1 MIKLNSLTFTLAS
14 NNYGHGHLKRMIN
27 LNAELKKNDIKNE
40 IIFFSNEKLVD
51 YKKSKNINFTQIDKF
66 LSKKNM
72 SFCILDLSNKVF
84 FKKKIFDNLISLFV
98 KYRTPLIIFDDFSN
112 KIWNI
117 LNIINQKSYVV
128 CPYIYKNNFIKQ
140 KKKYFLNLKV
150 GPKFAILKKTSPQI
164 KKNTRLKNILISC
177 GGSDFKKLTHK
188 LMMILNKYKE
198 LKVSVIIGPHFDRF
212 EKIKINKL
220 KSNNVKIFR
229 NISNILPIAKKHDLA
244 IITSG
249 LTKYELLSINM
260 NFAVISE
267 NKSFYQFHKPFVK
280 KKLCYDLGYF
290 KNLKKL
296 GDNINFLINHYE
308 KVFKNKTQ
316 KKLIDFKGTSRIVG
330 LIKNNFN

>member
-1 MIKLNSLTFTLAS
+1 MTKLNSLTFTLAS
-14 NNYGHGHLKRMIN
+14 NNYGYGHLKRMIN
-27 LNAELKKNDIKNE
+27 LNTELKINDIKNK
-40 IIFFSNEKLVD
+40 IIYFSKKKIID
-51 YKKSKNINFTQIDKF
+51 YKKSKKINFTQIDKF
-66 LSKKNM
+66 LSKKNI
-72 SFCILDLSNKVF
+72 SFCILDLSNRVF

-112 KIWNI
+112 KIWKI

-150 GPKFAILKKTSPQI
+150 GPKFAILKKISPQI
-164 KKNTRLKNILISC
+164 KKNTKLKNILISC
-177 GGSDFKKLTHK
+177 GGSDFKNLTHK
-188 LMMILNKYKE
+188 LIIALKKYKK
-198 LKVSVIIGPHFDRF
+198 LKVSVIIGPHFDKF

-220 KSNNVKIFR
+220 KSDNVKIFR
-229 NISNILPIAKKHDLA
+229 NINNILPIAKKHDLA

-267 NKSFYQFHKPFVK
+267 NKSFYEFHKPFAK

-290 KNLKKL
+290 KNSEKL
-296 GDNINFLINHYE
+296 GDKINFLINDYE
-308 KVFKNKTQ
+308 KVFKSKIR
-316 KKLIDFKGTSRIVG
+316 KKLVDFKGANRIVG